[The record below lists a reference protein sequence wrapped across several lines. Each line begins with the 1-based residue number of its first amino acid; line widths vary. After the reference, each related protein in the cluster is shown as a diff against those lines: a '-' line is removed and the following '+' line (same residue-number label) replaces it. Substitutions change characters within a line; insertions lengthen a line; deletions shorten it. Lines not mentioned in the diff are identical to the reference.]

1 MTSSNIKYTSSKAIE
16 HFNVGATLMRIT
28 GYVDCIEGLKE
39 LPKSASKWIYKCIV
53 NNNDGKRVRIL
64 FWGDSALRYNKEIAM
79 YQIIKI
85 SGGTIKLANPTYR
98 RSGDTVS
105 DKEFQFGCASTLE
118 VLGMFNIS
126 KNADGAI
133 KKTITY
139 RPIEMIDVCTARE
152 PVMITGWLKE
162 PFRSISTTSGT
173 SYGSGM
179 ICTDTHRMTVQVATF
194 IPNEELREGMKLTVK
209 GTIDRRLDAFV
220 LNANSM
226 DQIAVV
232 PGAPMMSEDD
242 MEDAVESP
250 PLNPKREADFSESS
264 DGKKQK
270 ID

>member
-118 VLGMFNIS
+118 VL
-126 KNADGAI
+126 
-133 KKTITY
+133 
-139 RPIEMIDVCTARE
+139 DVCTARE

-264 DGKKQK
+264 DGKVFGIANYNNILKALTS
-270 ID
+270 IFLFSTTA